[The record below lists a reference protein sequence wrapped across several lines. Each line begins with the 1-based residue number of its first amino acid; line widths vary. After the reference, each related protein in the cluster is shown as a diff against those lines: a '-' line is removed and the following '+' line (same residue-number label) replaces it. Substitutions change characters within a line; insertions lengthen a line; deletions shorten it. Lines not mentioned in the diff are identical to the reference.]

1 MRNVFLPYLFFSSAF
16 LLPAISRAQLFG
28 RFENGSYVLNE
39 SRNTRQ
45 QGQLKLQSSQKLL
58 VKAANGKTIKL
69 TPEQV
74 ASFRIDTRK
83 YVTVGNFHVRGGLN
97 ADIAKG
103 FAEQLDSGR
112 VVLLNYTYSDG
123 GAPIMG
129 AGGMNYGGGNYES
142 HAYLLNWPGE
152 SEVIPVQG
160 SFYTGGGKQFR
171 EAVRP
176 FLFSRP
182 DLEKLLD
189 DKLISSDDLPTVIH
203 ALNNNLPYRAPAV
216 AQPSN

>member
-1 MRNVFLPYLFFSSAF
+1 MRLF
-16 LLPAISRAQLFG
+16 LLIIITMLPEAGRAQLFG
-28 RFENGSYVLNE
+28 GNRFEAGSYVLND
-39 SRNTRQ
+39 SRTVRQ
-45 QGQLKLQSSQKLL
+45 QGQLRLQNGTKLM
-58 VKAANGKTIKL
+58 VKAAGGKTIKL

-74 ASFRIDTRK
+74 SSFRINTRK
-83 YVTVGNFHVRGGLN
+83 YVTVGNFHVRGGIN
-97 ADIAKG
+97 ADIDKG

-112 VVLLNYTYSDG
+112 VVLLNYTFPG
-123 GAPIMG
+123 GSAPVMG
-129 AGGMNYGGGNYES
+129 ADGMRYGGESYERN
-142 HAYLLNWPGE
+142 AYLLNWPGE
-152 SEVIPVQG
+152 SEVTAVQG

-189 DKLISSDDLPTVIH
+189 DKLITSYDLPKVIH

-216 AQPSN
+216 APPSN